1 MSVKFSYSRLEQYN
15 NCPYAYNLKYNEG
28 LYINTPNVAAPF
40 GSLVHKI
47 YEQIITMIKNGRPV
61 NYDVLKRDFV
71 EMNLPKRNK
80 YDRTGDLFGTKVLAE
95 KYPSQWVDFSSK
107 GGKSYSMRAKEFL
120 ESGIYLPEKYCNEHP
135 ELEVV
140 GAEIGFEFEYRDY
153 VFMGFIDR
161 VMKVR
166 GEDSYV
172 IFDIKTKDS
181 PYQEKELTTPLQH
194 MIYCRALRGMYGKDI
209 EINCYYEL
217 PFVDGGIWQHAGTKG
232 FEARGLKKI
241 DKLLD
246 GIEAG
251 EFPPSPSPICH
262 WCPYEI
268 SENIPP
274 EVQGHECIYGSL
286 WTPENHTF
294 ETRYEWKGV
303 EGHEKQW
310 EKYQEDKAVANGY
323 SFRKDK
329 GWDIEF

>member
-1 MSVKFSYSRLEQYN
+1 MSVSFSYSRLEQYN

-232 FEARGLKKI
+232 FEDRGLKKI

-246 GIEAG
+246 GIEAN
-251 EFPPSPSPICH
+251 EFPAKKSALCF
-262 WCPYEI
+262 WCPFSPTSGEQDPRAYGVCPYHSFWRPDNKTHESMFEWQGKEKHEEI
-268 SENIPP
+268 MKKY
-274 EVQGHECIYGSL
+274 HEAL
-286 WTPENHTF
+286 EMEKTF
-294 ETRYEWKGV
+294 
-303 EGHEKQW
+303 
-310 EKYQEDKAVANGY
+310 D
-323 SFRKDK
+323 F
-329 GWDIEF
+329 EF